1 MIRLTRVRQLIRQ
14 VAREVAVEAHDLL
27 GAVARIEDG
36 AGGHGR
42 ADRVQVELEGG
53 DDAEVAASA
62 AQAPEEVGV
71 LRRARGED
79 LAVGGDHLG
88 RAQVVAGQAVLAHQ
102 PADPAAQ
109 REAGDAGGR
118 DQAPG
123 GGEAVLLGRGVELPQ
138 VSAALG
144 GGGAAL
150 ASTVMPFIGERSMT
164 MPLVAGR
171 EAGNAVAAAAHGDVE
186 PLAAR
191 EADRVAHVGSIGAA
205 GDHRR
210 AGVMGAV
217 PDRTSLVVGAV
228 AGPDQLS
235 VQPVLELLQRCRS
248 KHSLRSHAGLLL
260 SSGCLTS
267 RFDDAQRGYGPPL
280 ND

>member
-1 MIRLTRVRQLIRQ
+1 MPILGQEGGGWRGDQVDQGAQLVRQ
-14 VAREVAVEAHDLL
+14 VACEVAVEAHDLL
-27 GAVARIEDG
+27 GAVARIEDR

-42 ADRVQVELEGG
+42 ADRVQIELEGG
-53 DDAEVAASA
+53 DDAEIASAA

-123 GGEAVLLGRGVELPQ
+123 SGESVLLGRRVELPPGD
-138 VSAALG
+138 AALG
-144 GGGAAL
+144 GGGAAAHIHRDAL
-150 ASTVMPFIGERSMT
+150 HRREVDDDAV
-164 MPLVAGR
+164 VAGR

-191 EADRVAHVGSIGAA
+191 EADCVAHVGGIGAA

-248 KHSLRSHAGLLL
+248 KHSLRSHAGPLL
-260 SSGCLTS
+260 SSVV
-267 RFDDAQRGYGPPL
+267 
-280 ND
+280 